1 MRKLKD
7 LYAELKVLRDPK
19 PTKNEKLS
27 VEEKIVEDIDRHEE
41 KIITNDILP
50 ALSQNIEP
58 HLKEIQRELLLVV
71 EYHPNEPIS
80 VALSRNT
87 KISEIHGAKILT
99 PHFSEAVPI
108 NIPKPNPEPNIPTRT
123 VTNKTKGLR
132 VTFANGDVI
141 CCKFAIET
149 FIQTIKKIGF
159 ERVAKIGIMH
169 SGIPLV
175 GREKTNIIRRSG
187 NSPQHY
193 IDGWYVFSNTS
204 NEEKKKDLMRISD
217 AYDLK
222 LKLEEVKPERK

>member
-1 MRKLKD
+1 MTELKE
-7 LYAELKVLRDPK
+7 LYASLKVLRKTELPVNK
-19 PTKNEKLS
+19 KLP
-27 VEEKIVEDIDRHEE
+27 VEEKIVEDIDRLEE

-71 EYHPNEPIS
+71 EYHPNKPIS

-87 KISEIHGAKILT
+87 KISEIYGAKTLT
-99 PHFSEAVPI
+99 PREAVPI

-141 CCKFAIET
+141 CCKFAIDT

-217 AYDLK
+217 VYDLK

>member
-1 MRKLKD
+1 MSELKE
-7 LYAELKVLRDPK
+7 LYASLKVLRKTELPVNK
-19 PTKNEKLS
+19 KLP
-27 VEEKIVEDIDRHEE
+27 VEEKIVEDIDRLEE

-71 EYHPNEPIS
+71 EYHPNKPIS

-87 KISEIHGAKILT
+87 KISEIYGAKTLT
-99 PHFSEAVPI
+99 PREAVPI

-187 NSPQHY
+187 NLPQHY

-217 AYDLK
+217 VYDLK

>member
-1 MRKLKD
+1 MTELKE
-7 LYAELKVLRDPK
+7 LYASLKVLRKTELPVNK
-19 PTKNEKLS
+19 KLP
-27 VEEKIVEDIDRHEE
+27 VEEKIVEDIDRLEE

-71 EYHPNEPIS
+71 EYHPNKPIS

-87 KISEIHGAKILT
+87 KISEIYGAKTLT
-99 PHFSEAVPI
+99 PREAVPI

-123 VTNKTKGLR
+123 VTNKTKGLC

-187 NSPQHY
+187 NLPQHY

-217 AYDLK
+217 VYDLK

>member
-1 MRKLKD
+1 MTELKE
-7 LYAELKVLRDPK
+7 LYASLKVLRKTELPVNK
-19 PTKNEKLS
+19 KLP
-27 VEEKIVEDIDRHEE
+27 VEEKIVEDIDRLEE

-71 EYHPNEPIS
+71 EYHPNKPIS

-87 KISEIHGAKILT
+87 KISEIYGAKTLT
-99 PHFSEAVPI
+99 PREAVPI

-187 NSPQHY
+187 NLPQHY

-217 AYDLK
+217 VYDLK